1 MILRKFVK
9 ETHESYEGFGDLIKC
24 YTLMQL
30 FHIFHFRNS
39 YVLLLSLLIQTSFL
53 FAQKT
58 EVDSLITKTI
68 NVEEILI
75 STEHSKGL
83 TGVKISL
90 KLDSMIVADDSL
102 RINYRLND
110 KLYTRK
116 FNKLQPKLIDE
127 IAIFHPFAILFK
139 TSGTHTINFVLDKI
153 IDVAKQTKYQLK
165 GIKKQVNSVQVP
177 TMHQLQ
183 VQVNYTKVTPKTPK
197 GKAWDFHLFPRT
209 TADKYPD
216 LIYTIESE
224 HNEASRGI
232 FSGQFFRAHKQKN
245 TLIASWPYFSDAIY
259 YCEGDVISLCI
270 KDADLIFH
278 DKIGCISTDEM
289 ISQERSTP
297 LEFGSVLKFD
307 YEMIVK

>member
-1 MILRKFVK
+1 MHQHLKFTVV
-9 ETHESYEGFGDLIKC
+9 FLC
-24 YTLMQL
+24 AL
-30 FHIFHFRNS
+30 FS
-39 YVLLLSLLIQTSFL
+39 SFL

-68 NVEEILI
+68 NVKEILMI
-75 STEHSKGL
+75 TERSKGL

-116 FNKLQPKLIDE
+116 FNELQPKLIDE
-127 IAIFHPFAILFK
+127 IAIFHPFAILFV
-139 TSGTHTINFVLDKI
+139 TSGTHQISFALDKM
-153 IDVAKQTKYQLK
+153 IDISKRTKYLLEGVK
-165 GIKKQVNSVQVP
+165 EDVNSVQVP

-216 LIYTIESE
+216 LIYTLESE
-224 HNEASRGI
+224 HNDASRGI

-245 TLIASWPYFSDAIY
+245 TLIAGWPYLSDNIY
-259 YCEGDVISLCI
+259 FCEGDAILLCV

-278 DKIGCISTDEM
+278 DKIGCISISKM
-289 ISQERSTP
+289 ILQEKSVP